1 MNGERRSRRMMRWAG
16 RLFAVGGASLLAY
29 CGFVLWEAREFQQ
42 QESLAL
48 DSIAPLPIKPENP
61 AAIGVRT
68 VPGSLPVAI
77 RRAPGLSGGLI
88 GRVEVP
94 RLDLS
99 AIVIEGSDSVVLQRA
114 VGHVPGTALPGES
127 GNIAITG
134 HRDTFFRPLRN
145 IRQADLIRFTTPK
158 EKFWYRVTSISVV
171 APDDVAVLGAGK
183 GEELTMITCFPFS
196 FVGAAPRRFVVR
208 AERVG
213 S

>member
-1 MNGERRSRRMMRWAG
+1 MNGEKRSRWMLRWTG
-16 RLFAVGGASLLAY
+16 RLFAIGGVSLLAC

-42 QESLAL
+42 QDSLVL
-48 DSIAPLPIKPENP
+48 DSIAPLPVTPDNAP
-61 AAIGVRT
+61 AIGVRT
-68 VPGSLPVAI
+68 DRSSLPLAI
-77 RRAPGLSGGLI
+77 RRAPGLAGRLI

-94 RLDLS
+94 RLDFS
-99 AIVIEGSDSVVLQRA
+99 AIVIEGSDSAVLQRA

-145 IRQADLIRFTTPK
+145 IQQADLIRFSTQK

-171 APDDVAVLGAGK
+171 EPDDVAVLKAGK

-196 FVGAAPRRFVVR
+196 FVGAAPRRFIVR